1 MFKKIISICSLIFT
15 LTNLTGCAGMN
26 GQFGCNEK
34 AGRGCTPVYE
44 VNKRADSGMYAF
56 GEGAS
61 HSSVNGKAQ
70 VINNEGS
77 NYALNGQ
84 PLRHKESVQHIWIAP
99 FEDKDG
105 VYHQASSIF
114 VVLKKS
120 HWDGLPPSVIDH
132 EGDVS

>member
-1 MFKKIISICSLIFT
+1 MLKKIILISSLF
-15 LTNLTGCAGMN
+15 LMGSLSGCAGMN

-44 VNKRADSGMYAF
+44 VNKRADAGMYAF
-56 GEGAS
+56 GEEAS
-61 HSSVNGKAQ
+61 HSSGKAQ

-120 HWDGLPPSVIDH
+120 HWDGLPPSVGDH
-132 EGDVS
+132 EGDV